1 MNAEPHWQ
9 DVAGSVHGRIP
20 RILWKWIRLGSSMT
34 RMLERGFGQAIQV
47 CVLNEATGPLLAD
60 EARLLGT
67 RRTSAQVREVLL
79 QAGGRTVLAARTV
92 YFRRRRRGNDELAA
106 LGNRPLGELLFSRG
120 EPRWLRRQS
129 AQLAPQAPAF
139 SAMRRAAGDIR
150 HPCWARRTVY
160 LYGSQRLLVT
170 EIFLPPLLR
179 QRISFSSFS

>member
-9 DVAGSVHGRIP
+9 DVAGRVRGRVP
-20 RILWKWIRLGSSMT
+20 RDLWKWIRLGSSMT
-34 RMLERGFGQAIQV
+34 RMLERGFGHAIKV
-47 CVLNEATGPLLAD
+47 CVLNDATGPLLAD

-79 QAGGRTVLAARTV
+79 QAEDRIVLAARTV
-92 YFRRRRRGNDELAA
+92 YIRRRRPGQGELAA

-120 EPRWLRRQS
+120 EPRWLRRQF
-129 AQLAPQAPAF
+129 ARLAPQAPAF
-139 SAMRRAAGDIR
+139 SAMRRAAGDVR
-150 HPCWARRTVY
+150 HPRWARRTVY

-170 EIFLPPLLR
+170 EIFLLPIMR